1 MSVSFERSGS
11 TLTVSAADSRRAKR
25 GRQRIPAA
33 VKVAGAS
40 CVAILLAQYL
50 AGFFFL
56 WSLKLDA
63 RRASP
68 MTVARY
74 AYWYGDEQ
82 AIRRRLEIST
92 FFGLALVLFAGLAV
106 LLPRR
111 KSLHG
116 DMRFAKRRE
125 LLEAGYL
132 DGEGILLGRLGGFG
146 PFGGEFLTLPG
157 QQGVALSAH
166 PRAGKGVGV
175 VVPNLLTWPGSVVC
189 VDIKKENWTLTAGY
203 RQRAGQKTFL
213 FDPLSPSGRT
223 ARWNPLDYVAEAPG
237 QLVSDLQLIANMFFP
252 DPPNSD
258 PFWMSSARALFLG
271 IALYLFASP
280 SLPRTI
286 GEILRQG
293 MADDEEGFGHKWRRV
308 IQGRMSGSQPLPEE
322 CVRALYDVID
332 LAPQTTSSIRKTFTS
347 RLDLW
352 ANPVLDAATS
362 SSDFDLR
369 KLRAEP
375 MSVYLGVAPKD
386 LHRLQPL
393 LNLFFQQ
400 AIAIQTDQLPEQ
412 NPALKYQVLMV
423 LDEFPAIGRIP
434 IMAEASG
441 FLPGYNVRTLLIMQ
455 TPAQLRQVYGEDGSR
470 TLLKTLAGRIYFQP
484 KDMDDA
490 EEISR
495 ELGFTTVKVKTHSR
509 PVWEL
514 SNGKT
519 GRHRSVSVSEQKRPL
534 MLPQEVRAFGKAKE
548 IIFTEDTPPIL
559 CRKIRYYQV
568 PALRNRIRKPPAVP
582 TIELRQDGAHP
593 HHDGGAEPESVES
606 SKVSAAGAPSDAPP
620 EASNTGSADTTV
632 RVHEATVED
641 VDRADT
647 LTLED
652 FETDFS
658 RVDIPEQE
666 DPLTPE
672 QLKTAV
678 TNFIDTLEIGGPH
691 GR

>member
-1 MSVSFERSGS
+1 MALF
-11 TLTVSAADSRRAKR
+11 
-25 GRQRIPAA
+25 
-33 VKVAGAS
+33 
-40 CVAILLAQYL
+40 LAQYL

-56 WSLKLDA
+56 WSLHLDA
-63 RRASP
+63 RQASP
-68 MTVARY
+68 LTVARY
-74 AYWYGDEQ
+74 AYWYGDNAEV
-82 AIRRRLEIST
+82 RRRLEVCSA
-92 FFGLALVLFAGLAV
+92 LALFLVLLSGIAV
-106 LLPRR
+106 LWPRR
-111 KSLHG
+111 RSLHG
-116 DMRFAKRRE
+116 DAKFATRRE
-125 LLEAGYL
+125 LLEAGLL
-132 DGEGILLGRLGGFG
+132 DGEGILLGRLKGWG

-189 VDIKKENWTLTAGY
+189 VDIKKENWTLTAGH
-203 RQRAGQKTFL
+203 RQRARQKTFL
-213 FDPLSPSGRT
+213 FDPLSPAGRT

-308 IQGRMSGSQPLPEE
+308 IQGRMSGSQPLSEE

-362 SSDFDLR
+362 ASDFDLR

-434 IMAEASG
+434 ILAEASG

-495 ELGFTTVKVKTHSR
+495 ELGFTTVKVKTHSK

-519 GRHRSVSVSEQKRPL
+519 GRHRSVSVSEQKRAL
-534 MLPQEVRAFGKAKE
+534 MLPQEVRSLGKSKE
-548 IIFTEDTPPIL
+548 IVFTEDTPPIL
-559 CRKIRYYQV
+559 CRKIRYYRV
-568 PALRNRIRKPPAVP
+568 PALRNRIRKPPVVP
-582 TIELRQDGAHP
+582 AIELRRDGAHP
-593 HHDGGAEPESVES
+593 HREVTAEPVEPADSVTSTLAAAESHTAREVPHTEL
-606 SKVSAAGAPSDAPP
+606 
-620 EASNTGSADTTV
+620 
-632 RVHEATVED
+632 RVHEASVDD

-652 FETDFS
+652 YETDFS
-658 RVDIPEQE
+658 SVEIPEH
-666 DPLTPE
+666 DGPLTPPE
-672 QLKTAV
+672 LDAAV
-678 TNFIDTLEIGGPH
+678 TNFMDTLE
-691 GR
+691 R